1 MRSYVNSHYLRRRDT
16 LSALGTVQ
24 AFYYSYLAAPRS
36 DGALF
41 QAIRRNRPR
50 RVLELGIG
58 TGSRAVRLIR
68 MAQRHHAEG
77 DVRYIGLDLFEA
89 RTACDGP
96 GITLKLAYRMLR
108 ATGARIQLLPGE
120 PLETLARA
128 ANNLGTIDLAVFSA
142 RLDPRLLAETW
153 FYVPRLLNPSSE
165 VFMETELAG
174 GRCAIRRVEPG
185 ELASMAATRRRA
197 A

>member
-1 MRSYVNSHYLRRRDT
+1 M
-16 LSALGTVQ
+16 SALGSLQT
-24 AFYYSYLAAPRS
+24 FYYSYLAAPRA
-36 DGALF
+36 DRTLF

-50 RVLELGIG
+50 RILELGIG

-77 DVRYIGLDLFEA
+77 EVRYIGLDLFES
-89 RTACDGP
+89 RTACNGP

-108 ATGARIQLLPGE
+108 TTGARIQLLPGE

-128 ANNLGTIDLAVFSA
+128 ANNIGTINIAIFSA

-153 FYVPRLLNPSSE
+153 FYVPRLLHPSSE
-165 VFMETELAG
+165 VFVETELAG
-174 GRCAIRRVEPG
+174 GRCAIRRVEPD
-185 ELASMAATRRRA
+185 ELASLAATRRRA